1 MVQRPGTVK
10 SVMKVLDVLE
20 HLAAA
25 RGPVTVSELGRAKG
39 FHVTT
44 AHRLLRTLVQRG
56 YVGQEAGS
64 HAYRLGPRLL
74 ELGTVY
80 LASLDL
86 VTVARSRLEALRDV
100 LGETVHLAVYSQGE
114 VVELAQ
120 VLSHQAIS
128 VSSRSGQR
136 SPAYCTALGKVLLA
150 DLPAAELE
158 GYLRHVR
165 LERRAPRTIM
175 DPRVLEAELARV
187 RARGW
192 AVDREEFAPKLC
204 CVGVPV
210 RDASGRAVAALSAAM
225 PSMRF
230 RSALVPKWVKRL
242 GEGAEEISREL
253 GFVSAG
259 AGRYRPRAP

>member
-1 MVQRPGTVK
+1 MPFRMAQTHGTVK
-10 SVMKVLDVLE
+10 SVMKVLDILE

-25 RGPVTVSELGRAKG
+25 RGPVTVSELGRARG

-74 ELGTVY
+74 ELGSVY

-100 LGETVHLAVYSQGE
+100 LGETVHLGVYSQGE
-114 VVELAQ
+114 VVELAH
-120 VLSHQAIS
+120 VRSDQAIT
-128 VSSRSGQR
+128 VSARSGQR
-136 SPAYCTALGKVLLA
+136 WPAYCTALGKVLLA
-150 DLPAAELE
+150 DLPAAELK
-158 GYLRHVR
+158 GFLRDVR
-165 LERRAPRTIM
+165 LERRAPRTIT
-175 DPRVLEAELARV
+175 DSGALKRELERV

-210 RDASGRAVAALSAAM
+210 RDTTGRTVAALSAAM
-225 PSMRF
+225 PEMRF
-230 RSALVPKWVKRL
+230 RSALVPKWVKQL
-242 GEGAEEISREL
+242 VETAEEISREL
-253 GFVSAG
+253 GFLGAG
-259 AGRYRPRAP
+259 A